1 MDTDTVLPVSIRD
14 LSYSYRDAFAEHRI
28 LKDVDLDI
36 GIGEIVIVTGPS
48 GSGKTTLIT
57 IIGALRAAQAG
68 SVKIFGQDLV
78 GAPQRKRVAVRKK
91 VGYIFQQHNLLDY
104 MTVGQNIMMSLQLG
118 SGSVK
123 RSVARDKIS
132 GVLAQVGLEEHINKR
147 PPALSGGQKQRVGIA
162 RALVNEPKLILADE
176 PTASLD
182 KEAGRNVVN
191 LIQDLARQQ
200 GSTVIMVTHD
210 NRILDV
216 ADRIRHREDGVS
228 QSIGEAV
235 ASSTSRMLRLL
246 ERHDPATSHY
256 LSALSM
262 GLTRVAMA
270 DNEMD
275 EAEREAIRLALGS
288 TSTLSE
294 AEVDLVMELAAT
306 QHRAH
311 TRGGATLDSA
321 FDEEQAQHFID
332 SMRAVARAD
341 GAIRP
346 EEVEEI
352 DAIARELGFAANPA
366 GHSNGSTKVGRAED
380 QA

>member
-1 MDTDTVLPVSIRD
+1 
-14 LSYSYRDAFAEHRI
+14 
-28 LKDVDLDI
+28 
-36 GIGEIVIVTGPS
+36 
-48 GSGKTTLIT
+48 
-57 IIGALRAAQAG
+57 
-68 SVKIFGQDLV
+68 
-78 GAPQRKRVAVRKK
+78 
-91 VGYIFQQHNLLDY
+91 
-104 MTVGQNIMMSLQLG
+104 
-118 SGSVK
+118 
-123 RSVARDKIS
+123 
-132 GVLAQVGLEEHINKR
+132 VLAQVGLEEHINKR
-147 PPALSGGQKQRVGIA
+147 PPELSGGQKQRVGIA

-200 GSTVIMVTHD
+200 GSTVILVTHD

-216 ADRIRHREDGVS
+216 ADRILHLEDGVI

-246 ERHDPATSHY
+246 ERHDPTTSHY

-270 DNEMD
+270 DDEMGA
-275 EAEREAIRLALGS
+275 AEREAIRVALAN
-288 TSTLSE
+288 TSNLSA

-311 TRGGATLDSA
+311 ARGGATLDSA
-321 FDEEQAQHFID
+321 FDEEQSQHFID
-332 SMRAVARAD
+332 SMRAVASAD

-346 EEVEEI
+346 EEVAEI
-352 DAIARELGFAANPA
+352 DAIARELGFTAERPA
-366 GHSNGSTKVGRAED
+366 QMNRAGESD
-380 QA
+380 RATD

>member
-1 MDTDTVLPVSIRD
+1 MDKDTALPVTIRD
-14 LSYSYRDAFAEHRI
+14 LSYSYRDAFAEHQI

-36 GIGEIVIVTGPS
+36 GSGEIVIVTGPS

-57 IIGALRAAQAG
+57 IIGALRAAHSG
-68 SVKIFGQDLV
+68 SVNIFGQDLV
-78 GAPQRKRVAVRKK
+78 GASQRKLVAVRKK

-118 SGSVK
+118 SGRVK
-123 RSVARDKIS
+123 RSVAREKIS

-147 PPALSGGQKQRVGIA
+147 PPELSGGQKQRVGIA

-200 GSTVIMVTHD
+200 GSTVILVTHD

-216 ADRIRHREDGVS
+216 ADRILHLEDGVI

-270 DNEMD
+270 DDEMD
-275 EAEREAIRLALGS
+275 DAEREAIRRALGN
-288 TSTLSE
+288 TSNLSA

-311 TRGGATLDSA
+311 SRGGATLDSA
-321 FDEEQAQHFID
+321 FDEEQSQHFIE
-332 SMRAVARAD
+332 SMRAVASAD

-346 EEVEEI
+346 EEVAEI
-352 DAIARELGFAANPA
+352 EAIARELGFTADPAAHGNRTIEA
-366 GHSNGSTKVGRAED
+366 DRAAD
-380 QA
+380 

>member
-1 MDTDTVLPVSIRD
+1 MDKDTALPVSIRD
-14 LSYSYRDAFAEHRI
+14 LSYSYRDVFAEHQI

-36 GIGEIVIVTGPS
+36 GSGEIVIVTGPS

-78 GAPQRKRVAVRKK
+78 GASQRKLVAVRKK
-91 VGYIFQQHNLLDY
+91 VGYIFQQHNLLAY
-104 MTVGQNIMMSLQLG
+104 MTVGQTIMMSLQLG
-118 SGSVK
+118 SGRVK
-123 RSVARDKIS
+123 RSVAREKIS

-147 PPALSGGQKQRVGIA
+147 PPELSGGQKQRVGIA

-200 GSTVIMVTHD
+200 GSTVILVTHD

-216 ADRIRHREDGVS
+216 ADRILHLEDGVI

-270 DNEMD
+270 DDEMD
-275 EAEREAIRLALGS
+275 DAEREAIRRALGN
-288 TSTLSE
+288 TSNLSA

-311 TRGGATLDSA
+311 SRGGATLDSA
-321 FDEEQAQHFID
+321 FDEEQSQHFIE
-332 SMRAVARAD
+332 SMRAVASAD

-346 EEVEEI
+346 EEVAEI
-352 DAIARELGFAANPA
+352 EAIARELGFTADPA
-366 GHSNGSTKVGRAED
+366 GQIHSARESGRASE
-380 QA
+380 

>member
-1 MDTDTVLPVSIRD
+1 MDKNQEFPVSIRD
-14 LSYSYRDAFAEHRI
+14 LSYAYRDAFAEHQI

-36 GIGEIVIVTGPS
+36 GSGEIVIVTGPS

-78 GAPQRKRVAVRKK
+78 GAPQRGLVAIRKK

-118 SGSVK
+118 AGSVK
-123 RSVARDKIS
+123 RSVAREKIS
-132 GVLAQVGLEEHINKR
+132 GVLAQVGLEDHINKR
-147 PPALSGGQKQRVGIA
+147 PPELSGGQKQRVGIA
-162 RALVNEPKLILADE
+162 RALVNEPRLILADE

-200 GSTVIMVTHD
+200 GSTVILVTHD

-216 ADRIRHREDGVS
+216 ADRILHLEDGVI

-256 LSALSM
+256 LSALSL

-270 DNEMD
+270 DD
-275 EAEREAIRLALGS
+275 EIDESERAAIRSALSS
-288 TSTLSE
+288 TSHLSA
-294 AEVDLVMELAAT
+294 AEVDLVMELAFS
-306 QHRAH
+306 QLRL
-311 TRGGATLDSA
+311 RSGGGATVESA
-321 FDEEQAQHFID
+321 FNEEQSRHFID
-332 SMRAVARAD
+332 SLRAVASAD

-346 EEVEEI
+346 EELEEI
-352 DAIARELGFAANPA
+352 DAVARELGFKSDNP
-366 GHSNGSTKVGRAED
+366 D
-380 QA
+380 QRDWSRSGA

>member
-1 MDTDTVLPVSIRD
+1 MADDTALPVTIRD

-36 GIGEIVIVTGPS
+36 GSGEIVIVTGPS

-78 GAPQRKRVAVRKK
+78 GAPQRKLVAVRKK

-118 SGSVK
+118 SGRVK
-123 RSVARDKIS
+123 RAVAKEKIS
-132 GVLAQVGLEEHINKR
+132 GVLAQVGLAEQINKR

-191 LIQDLARQQ
+191 LIQDLARKQ
-200 GSTVIMVTHD
+200 GSTVILVTHD

-216 ADRIRHREDGVS
+216 ADRILHLEDGVI

-270 DNEMD
+270 DDEMD
-275 EAEREAIRLALGS
+275 DAERGAIRVALAE
-288 TSTLSE
+288 TSHLSE
-294 AEVDLVMELAAT
+294 AEVDLVMQLAHS
-306 QHRAH
+306 QHVARS
-311 TRGGATLDSA
+311 GPGATLDSQ
-321 FDEEQAQHFID
+321 FNDEQSRHFVE
-332 SMRAVARAD
+332 SLRAVASAD
-341 GAIRP
+341 GAIQP
-346 EEVEEI
+346 EEVAEI
-352 DAIARELGFAANPA
+352 DAIARELGFSA
-366 GHSNGSTKVGRAED
+366 D
-380 QA
+380 QRSVES